1 MAHVDGSSPTP
12 GSPEQSSPRKSSTS
26 GASLSVL
33 FERPDDGIGVDELRQ
48 PDCFVDLNLDQLVA
62 SLCAGRE
69 QYNLAPLFYAPLH
82 RVGAAHFRH
91 SVLRDLEKP
100 GIRAAVEDAATAMRR
115 MREQLEQIE
124 KLRYPAQAQAW
135 FLAAAATYRT
145 AVVALS
151 CALDAGDIDSDG
163 LRALREYLGT
173 YTSSPAFTALSAD
186 IDTTTAN
193 LVGLRYAVHINSPH
207 VTVTDY
213 DNAPDYT
220 LEIEQT
226 FARFRQGAARSYL
239 KQRYEMLPMNHVE
252 EQILDRVARLQPEP
266 FAALT
271 AFCDRHRDFRDATV
285 ERFDREVQFY
295 LAYLTLVLRLRDAG
309 LPFCYPHV
317 SARNKQLAVTDTFD
331 IALAN
336 KLTSENTPVVCNDFH
351 LNDPERIFIVSGPN
365 NGGKTTFAR
374 TFGQLHYLASLGL
387 LVPGRDARLFLPDR
401 IYTHFEREEDVAT
414 LRGKLE
420 DELVRVHD
428 ILEHA
433 TAASVI
439 VMNESFNSTTLDDAR
454 FLGTVVLRQILDL
467 GALALYVTFV
477 DELATVS
484 DATVSMV
491 STVVAENPAQRTFK
505 IVRRP
510 ADGLAYAWAIAE
522 KYGLTYERLMERVG
536 Q

>member
-1 MAHVDGSSPTP
+1 MPRIDDSSPVRA
-12 GSPEQSSPRKSSTS
+12 GLAQVARSECRSPAP
-26 GASLSVL
+26 SVL
-33 FERPDDGIGVDELRQ
+33 FEHADDASGVDELHE
-48 PDCFVDLNLDQLVA
+48 PDFFVDLNLDQLVA

-100 GIRAAVEDAATAMRR
+100 DIRAAVEAAATAMRR
-115 MREQLEQIE
+115 MREQLAQIE
-124 KLRYPAQAQAW
+124 KLRYPPQTQAW
-135 FLAAAATYRT
+135 FLAAARTYRT
-145 AVVALS
+145 AVSDLS
-151 CALDAGDIDSDG
+151 VALDACDIDSDG
-163 LRALREYLGT
+163 LRALRRYLGD
-173 YTSSPAFTALSAD
+173 YTSAAMFTALAAD
-186 IDTTTAN
+186 IETTSDG
-193 LVGLRYAVHINSPH
+193 LVGLRYDVHVQGPH
-207 VTVTDY
+207 VTVTGY
-213 DNAPDYT
+213 DGEADYT
-220 LEIEQT
+220 TEIEET
-226 FARFRQGAARSYL
+226 FARFRQGAANGYL
-239 KQRYEMLPMNHVE
+239 KQRYESLPMNHVE
-252 EQILDRVARLQPEP
+252 EQILDRVARLYPEP
-266 FAALT
+266 FATLAS
-271 AFCDRHRDFRDATV
+271 FCERHRDFRDATV

-295 LAYLTLVLRLRDAG
+295 LTYLTLVARLRDAQ

-317 SARNKQLAVTDTFD
+317 SARSKQLVASDTFD

-336 KLTSENTPVVCNDFH
+336 KLTAENKPVVCNVFQ
-351 LNDPERIFIVSGPN
+351 LAGPERIFVVSGPN

-401 IYTHFEREEDVAT
+401 IYTHFEREEDVET

-454 FLGTVVLRQILDL
+454 FLGTAVLRQILDL

-477 DELATVS
+477 DELAS
-484 DATVSMV
+484 LSNATVSMV
-491 STVVAENPAQRTFK
+491 STVVADNPAQRTFK

-536 Q
+536 R